1 MTRITK
7 DVQPEIIKKIVLT
20 LISLLLVSCVS
31 NGDVQDFSDQ
41 KYDFNLVD
49 TIKIATWYEEASPLQ
64 EIIGA
69 FNKRYPQ
76 VKVEVDYYQS
86 QTFSDFY
93 SQILDSE
100 NEYDLITITTLDN
113 YSMLAYSNYLADLTM
128 FIEKDNYNLNHF
140 GSLINSLRIEDKLF
154 AIPYRNSV
162 FQLYYNKTLFDQA
175 NLEYPD
181 SNMTWEKFRSIAKQL
196 TNGENEE
203 KVYGAFFQSYL
214 DIWVLQAIQAGSS
227 MLDDDLTPFENA
239 INYTLGLI
247 QDGSMLSPKEIESM
261 NLVQNGSIKIFG
273 SGKVAMMP
281 MGEWTTWQLL
291 EQSSSLDFEWAISEM
306 PFSIGGRRNITL
318 GLPISLGVIEHSKN
332 KEIAWEFIKT
342 MCGPIGAEI
351 YANNGSIPA
360 LLTSGIREE
369 FINHSKNVPSISKF
383 LDTQVES
390 FSFQH
395 PKALEIREAFT
406 NVFKNVLNGQY
417 SSKEALEI
425 IVEERK
431 VIFGH

>member
-1 MTRITK
+1 MNKKT
-7 DVQPEIIKKIVLT
+7 EIIRIKKIKRFILVF
-20 LISLLLVSCVS
+20 ISFLLVSCVS
-31 NGDVQDFSDQ
+31 SGNVQDFSDQ
-41 KYDFNLVD
+41 KYDFDLVGS
-49 TIKIATWYEEASPLQ
+49 IKIATWHEESVPLQ
-64 EIIGA
+64 EIIKA

-86 QTFSDFY
+86 QTFPDFY
-93 SQILDSE
+93 SRIVDSE
-100 NEYDLITITTLDN
+100 NEYDITSITTLDV
-113 YSMLAYSNYLADLTM
+113 YSMLTYSNNLANLST
-128 FIEKDNYNLNHF
+128 FIDKDNYNLNHF
-140 GSLINSLRIEDKLF
+140 GSLINNLRFEDGIY

-181 SNMTWEKFRSIAKQL
+181 SNLTWEKFRSIAKQL
-196 TNGENEE
+196 TYGDGED
-203 KVYGAFFQSYL
+203 KVYGTFFQSYL
-214 DIWVLQAIQAGSS
+214 DIWVLQAIQAGNS
-227 MLDDDLTPFENA
+227 MLDDDLSPFENA

-247 QDGSMLSPKEIESM
+247 QDGSMLSPKEIEEM
-261 NLVQNGSIKIFG
+261 DLVQSGSIKIFG

-318 GLPISLGVIEHSKN
+318 GFPISLGIIEHSKN
-332 KEIAWEFIKT
+332 KDIAWEFIKT

-360 LLTSGIREE
+360 LLTEDIRNE
-369 FINHSKNVPSISKF
+369 FINHSNSVPSISKF

-395 PKALEIREAFT
+395 PKALELRELFT
-406 NVFKNVLNGQY
+406 EVFKSVLNGQY

-425 IVEERK
+425 VLEERNS
-431 VIFGH
+431 ILGY

>member
-1 MTRITK
+1 MIREAKIYYLYKIKLIT
-7 DVQPEIIKKIVLT
+7 IF
-20 LISLLLVSCVS
+20 LISFLLVSCVS
-31 NGDVQDFSDQ
+31 DTNTQDFSDQ

-49 TIKIATWYEEASPLQ
+49 SIKIATWYEETNPLQ
-64 EIIGA
+64 EIIES

-76 VKVEVDYYQS
+76 VVIEVDYYQS
-86 QTFSDFY
+86 QSFNDFFSE
-93 SQILDSE
+93 ILDSK
-100 NEYDLITITTLDN
+100 NKYDLISIPTLDN
-113 YSMLAYSNYLADLTM
+113 YSMLAHSNYLTDLSSY
-128 FIEKDNYNLNHF
+128 IEKDNYDLSHF
-140 GSLINSLRIEDKLF
+140 GSLINSLRVKDKLY

-181 SNMTWEKFRSIAKQL
+181 SNMTWEKFRSIAKEL
-196 TNGENEE
+196 THGVGED
-203 KVYGAFFQSYL
+203 KVYGTFFQSYL

-227 MLDDDLTPFENA
+227 LLDDDLSPFEDA

-247 QDGSMLSPKEIESM
+247 QDGSMLSPEEIEEM

-291 EQSSSLDFEWAISEM
+291 EQSSNLGFEWAISEM

-318 GLPISLGVIEHSKN
+318 GLPISLGIIEHSNN
-332 KEIAWEFIKT
+332 KDIAWEFLKT

-360 LLTSGIREE
+360 LLTDDIREE
-369 FINHSKNVPSISKF
+369 FISHSEKVPSISKF

-395 PKALEIREAFT
+395 PKALEIREYFT

-431 VIFGH
+431 VIFDN